1 MNTTNFSDLAQ
12 NISTWTQPKNVLL
25 YTHKNDIPRKV
36 NNQLAIGNHGQITER
51 NLRVEDSSLRI
62 IT

>member
-1 MNTTNFSDLAQ
+1 MKNAV
-12 NISTWTQPKNVLL
+12 STWTQPKNVLL